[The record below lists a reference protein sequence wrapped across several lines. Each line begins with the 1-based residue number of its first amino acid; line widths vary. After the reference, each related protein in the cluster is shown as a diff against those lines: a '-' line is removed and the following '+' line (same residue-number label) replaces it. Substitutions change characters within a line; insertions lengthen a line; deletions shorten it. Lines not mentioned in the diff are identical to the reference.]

1 MLIIKSAR
9 EIQLMKDSGAIAAEA
24 MNEVLA
30 AVRPG
35 ITTKQLDQIAFDFIT
50 KHGAVP
56 SFKDYQG
63 FPGSICASVNDEVV
77 HGIPGPRELRDGDI
91 ISIDLGAL
99 YKGYHSD
106 MARTAAVGKIGREI
120 QNLIA
125 VTQECFSLGMEQAV
139 VGNRIVDIGRA
150 IQRYA
155 EKNGMGVVRELIGHG
170 VGQNLHEQPDIPNYV
185 TRSKGPVIREGMTLA
200 IEPMIN
206 LGTAEITWDDDGW
219 TVRTKDGQY
228 SAHYENTV
236 AVTSNGPEI
245 LTVV

>member
-1 MLIIKSAR
+1 
-9 EIQLMKDSGAIAAEA
+9 MKDSGAIAAEA
-24 MNEVLA
+24 MSEVLA

-35 ITTKQLDQIAFDFIT
+35 VTTKQLDKIAYDVIT

-56 SFKDYQG
+56 SFKGYQG

-77 HGIPGPRELRDGDI
+77 HGIPGQRELTEGDI

-106 MARTAAVGKIGREI
+106 MARTAPVGKISREVE
-120 QNLIA
+120 NLIA
-125 VTQECFSLGMEQAV
+125 VTQECFCLGMEQAV

-150 IQRYA
+150 IQKYA
-155 EKNGMGVVRELIGHG
+155 ERNGMGVVRELIGHG

-185 TRSKGPVIREGMTLA
+185 TRSKGPVMREGMTLA

-206 LGTAEITWDDDGW
+206 LGTATISWSEDGW
-219 TVRTKDGQY
+219 TVRTKDGEY

-236 AVTSNGPEI
+236 AVTKNGPEI
-245 LTVV
+245 LTAV